1 MSPDSTTHNTSLG
14 IDSIDEIRA
23 RYVELTGSVPPSIE
37 RRLTLAVNTDR
48 IKATQAIEALR
59 QTLIMENP
67 LGRKTGQLV
76 HFAQLLALGKA
87 EAAKLHAGAARKAGA
102 SYQELVGVAEL
113 ALITSGMPS
122 YALGVEIITDLIE
135 AEKDSDANHD

>member
-1 MSPDSTTHNTSLG
+1 MSLDSSTENTYL
-14 IDSIDEIRA
+14 DTATADEIRS

-37 RRLTLAVNTDR
+37 KRLSLALRTNR
-48 IKATQAIEALR
+48 LPAIQAIEALR

-87 EAAKLHAGAARKAGA
+87 DAAKLHAGAARKAGA
-102 SYQELVGVAEL
+102 SYEELLGVAEL
-113 ALITSGMPS
+113 ALITAGMPQ
-122 YALGVEIITDLIE
+122 YGLGVEIITNLINE
-135 AEKDSDANHD
+135 TQNDETSNG